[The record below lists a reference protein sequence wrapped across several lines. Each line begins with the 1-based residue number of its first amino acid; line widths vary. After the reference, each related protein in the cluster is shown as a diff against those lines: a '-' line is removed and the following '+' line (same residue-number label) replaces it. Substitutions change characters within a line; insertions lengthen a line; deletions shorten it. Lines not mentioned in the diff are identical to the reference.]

1 MASKAATDFLTK
13 EVKVSNNIVTFRLL
27 SRQLSIHVA
36 EAKRELELF
45 YEASKRNKEP
55 VFATYVLTGTAASQ
69 PNEGTAEQLVRHLV
83 LLANEEEINA
93 TKSRFAEPPS
103 QHIYSISPVTLK
115 DHGLLISVTDRV
127 RQLDK
132 QKGRVHA
139 AQMGMLLSEEA
150 PWPRQGS
157 GNLKRTAIE
166 PKKDTPISN
175 TKKNEA
181 TVKVKTPDNNA
192 PPPPAKDNARQNVLN
207 FGAKKLVSESKP
219 KETSETAVSTFA
231 VSGKLPQANLIQP
244 KEKKAPV
251 TKPRVAKDSGEKE
264 PTGRKANPQAVHP
277 KEALKP
283 PSVASSK
290 GSTAEPPEPITGP
303 SHKAPA
309 RSKRILDSEEDE
321 DEPVQNRSRPAIKR
335 KKSRATDDDDD
346 DIDVESPEKRDTAGL
361 QAMMDI
367 DDDNVVNGRSTREA
381 TPEHVLSA
389 REAAAAAKAAKIE
402 ASKGVDRK
410 ERTSRKRIPKGKK
423 RVMKT
428 RRVKNAKGY
437 MVTEDY
443 SSYEDA
449 DPNDSEKDGETDV
462 QSETDYGDDIDVD
475 VSGKVVSA
483 KTSKPTAKGQIAQP
497 KRQPDSSSSTKL
509 KKGKSSDNSKP
520 GQQKLASFFG
530 KK

>member
-1 MASKAATDFLTK
+1 
-13 EVKVSNNIVTFRLL
+13 
-27 SRQLSIHVA
+27 
-36 EAKRELELF
+36 
-45 YEASKRNKEP
+45 
-55 VFATYVLTGTAASQ
+55 
-69 PNEGTAEQLVRHLV
+69 
-83 LLANEEEINA
+83 
-93 TKSRFAEPPS
+93 
-103 QHIYSISPVTLK
+103 
-115 DHGLLISVTDRV
+115 
-127 RQLDK
+127 
-132 QKGRVHA
+132 
-139 AQMGMLLSEEA
+139 
-150 PWPRQGS
+150 
-157 GNLKRTAIE
+157 
-166 PKKDTPISN
+166 
-175 TKKNEA
+175 
-181 TVKVKTPDNNA
+181 
-192 PPPPAKDNARQNVLN
+192 VLN

-367 DDDNVVNGRSTREA
+367 DDGKLFPNQTNNYADCSVDNVVNGRSTREA

-437 MVTEDY
+437 MGKYFSNAYTQVT
-443 SSYEDA
+443 
-449 DPNDSEKDGETDV
+449 
-462 QSETDYGDDIDVD
+462 
-475 VSGKVVSA
+475 
-483 KTSKPTAKGQIAQP
+483 
-497 KRQPDSSSSTKL
+497 
-509 KKGKSSDNSKP
+509 
-520 GQQKLASFFG
+520 
-530 KK
+530 

>member
-13 EVKVSNNIVTFRLL
+13 EVKVSNNI
-27 SRQLSIHVA
+27 
-36 EAKRELELF
+36 
-45 YEASKRNKEP
+45 
-55 VFATYVLTGTAASQ
+55 

-157 GNLKRTAIE
+157 GNLKRAAIE

-219 KETSETAVSTFA
+219 KETSETA
-231 VSGKLPQANLIQP
+231 P

-346 DIDVESPEKRDTAGL
+346 DTDVESPEKRDTAGL

-483 KTSKPTAKGQIAQP
+483 KTSKPTAKSQIAQP